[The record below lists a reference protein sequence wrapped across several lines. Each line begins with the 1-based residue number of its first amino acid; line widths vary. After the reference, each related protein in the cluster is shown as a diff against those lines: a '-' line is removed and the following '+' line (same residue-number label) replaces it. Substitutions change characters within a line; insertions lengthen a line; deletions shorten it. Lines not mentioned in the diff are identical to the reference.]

1 MSSKATNAARAIT
14 KTRKQ
19 RFSCG
24 KSCAHLL
31 RKPNHDASAAV
42 VQSSLRTPLQGSDER
57 FKSAGDFVG
66 GSARWKDNWRANA
79 HSDFTEMGEAAVFAL
94 HLPDAVEPHRHD
106 G

>member
-1 MSSKATNAARAIT
+1 MSSKAMNAARAIT

-24 KSCAHLL
+24 KSCAPLL
-31 RKPNHDASAAV
+31 RKPAHDP
-42 VQSSLRTPLQGSDER
+42 LRAQPAPAESLQGADER
-57 FKSAGDFVG
+57 FKSAGNFVG
-66 GSARWKDNWRANA
+66 GSAKWKADWGANA